1 MTAFIAT
8 LTVKDDQAQEFE
20 KLQEEL
26 SRLSHENEPDLFV
39 YDVIR
44 HREKP
49 NTYVVYARFK
59 DEDAFNHHMQID
71 FHDRLVPPIIETL
84 SDDMQLEFFDHVA

>member
-8 LTVKDDQAQEFE
+8 LTVKDDKAQEFE
-20 KLQEEL
+20 KLQAEL
-26 SRLSHENEPDLFV
+26 SRLSHDNEPDLFV

-84 SDDMQLEFFDHVA
+84 SGDMQLEFFDHVA

>member
-8 LTVKDDQAQEFE
+8 LTVKEDQAAEFE
-20 KLQEEL
+20 KLQTEL
-26 SRLSHENEPDLFV
+26 SKLSHENEPDLYA
-39 YDVIR
+39 YDVIK

-84 SDDMQLEFFDHVA
+84 SGEMQLEFFDYIA

>member
-8 LTVKDDQAQEFE
+8 LQVKPEKQDEFERLQTELSELAHAQEPE
-20 KLQEEL
+20 M
-26 SRLSHENEPDLFV
+26 FV
-39 YDVIR
+39 YDVIK

-49 NTYVVYARFK
+49 GTYVVYARFK

-71 FHDRLVPPIIETL
+71 FHDRLVPPILECL
-84 SDDMQLEFFDHVA
+84 SEEMQLDMFDHVA